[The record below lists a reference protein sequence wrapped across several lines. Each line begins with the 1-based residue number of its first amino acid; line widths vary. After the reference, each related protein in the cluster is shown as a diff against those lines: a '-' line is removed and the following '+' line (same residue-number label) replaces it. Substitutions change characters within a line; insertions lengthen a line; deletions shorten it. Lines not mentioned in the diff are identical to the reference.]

1 MGPVGRADQA
11 LNLDR
16 PTAASVRMQR
26 QQLTGMLQKKLPDAS
41 PDALDRAAR
50 DFLDHLRETSP
61 LAAEQF
67 ATGRMDEDDLAS
79 RVDVFLSDHPELSG
93 RTAPAASGTPRT
105 RVAEL
110 LKREPGI
117 VQTDQDR
124 LALADRFLD
133 NLGQLSGT
141 ARDNLAAGRMSDD
154 ELQSR
159 VAVFAADWRAEKAQ
173 AAVDPAA
180 AAVPAIVDSFAKANF
195 GRVTD
200 RVDAICYQGVIE
212 EREAKREF
220 VMFKK
225 RPQKLRIHIVEKGLV
240 IGVIAYDGS
249 TAWRQSPGRA
259 ATTITGS
266 GAESVADSARFDDPL
281 IGYRERGADVR
292 LESKPGEA
300 PLRLRI
306 HEADGTTRITSI
318 DPVTFNELSLRTLHS
333 DGGWEET
340 RFKDYRKVGD
350 LNVAYVQEQWTKTGL
365 RSTTRITDV
374 SLDPGLLDRFF
385 GYPTDPNLG
394 FMDFM
399 GGLSILQAREK
410 QPAAAAR
417 PDAKG
422 RL

>member
-1 MGPVGRADQA
+1 
-11 LNLDR
+11 
-16 PTAASVRMQR
+16 MQR
-26 QQLTGMLQKKLPDAS
+26 QQLAGMLQKKLPNAS
-41 PDALDRAAR
+41 PDTLDRAAR
-50 DFLDHLRETSP
+50 DFLDHLREASP

-93 RTAPAASGTPRT
+93 LTAPAVSGTPRT

-110 LKREPGI
+110 LKREAGI
-117 VQTDQDR
+117 AQTDPER

-159 VAVFAADWRAEKAQ
+159 VAVFAADRRAEKAQ
-173 AAVDPAA
+173 AIVDPAI
-180 AAVPAIVDSFAKANF
+180 AAVPAIVDSFEKANF

-200 RVDAICYQGVIE
+200 RVDAICYQGSIE
-212 EREAKREF
+212 EKGTKREF

-225 RPQKLRIHIVEKGLV
+225 RPQKLRIHIVQEGLV

-259 ATTITGS
+259 ATPIGGS

-306 HEADGTTRITSI
+306 REIDGTTRITAI
-318 DPVTFNELSLRTLHS
+318 DPVTFAELSLRTLHS
-333 DGGWEET
+333 DGGWDET

-350 LNVAYVQEQWTKTGL
+350 LNVAYLQEQWTKTGL
-365 RSTTRITDV
+365 RSTTRISDV

-385 GYPTDPNLG
+385 AYPTDPNLG

-410 QPAAAAR
+410 QHAAAAQ